1 MSLLAYVT
9 NYPRLSTSVHCKIE
23 LTLVALGQEPWSS
36 GYVRWLMYEGCGFE
50 SWHHILDHF
59 FTYICCKNWN
69 DVCLKRPKINNKR
82 GRWGVIVAQL
92 VERSRPISEVCGL
105 NPVIGKYL
113 FWTLFTVNCIEK
125 TKIKKKRPGLAHFLK
140 NSCRFRRHLLTKVE
154 RHLDSILE
162 TFVIAKT
169 IDRKNSKLT

>member
-1 MSLLAYVT
+1 MRACQLVPRLSLFSVSLLAYVT

-36 GYVRWLMYEGCGFE
+36 GYVRRLMYEGCGFE

-82 GRWGVIVAQL
+82 GLWFESSHRQTFILKTVYCQL
-92 VERSRPISEVCGL
+92 YR
-105 NPVIGKYL
+105 KD
-113 FWTLFTVNCIEK
+113 
-125 TKIKKKRPGLAHFLK
+125 KIKKKEAGVGPFFK
-140 NSCRFRRHLLTKVE
+140 KLLSLQT
-154 RHLDSILE
+154 SF
-162 TFVIAKT
+162 T
-169 IDRKNSKLT
+169 N